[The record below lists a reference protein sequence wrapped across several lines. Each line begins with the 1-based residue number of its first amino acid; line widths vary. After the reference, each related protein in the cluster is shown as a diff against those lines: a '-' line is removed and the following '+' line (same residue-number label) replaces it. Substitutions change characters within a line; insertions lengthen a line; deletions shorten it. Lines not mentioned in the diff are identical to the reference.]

1 MSISKAA
8 MGDRHARRR
17 NAERGHTQ
25 ENPFHH
31 SPQSNGKGSG
41 VQKYITRRNVLPV
54 TTSVIFLV
62 VLLLGRSSPSKPEK
76 IQAKG
81 EGIHHVKAA
90 DDRSLERDPISEK
103 GGIRYLAV
111 DSANAVGAGSENPV
125 ILRGWRRPEEWTE
138 TKFLKKVG
146 HYQQYLKDA
155 SVQPIKDRQG
165 QLCTLPG
172 SDVAKLVQQSSQKEL
187 LFFTNNKENEVF
199 MKDLDSDYQVPDSLQ
214 HITGFQV
221 FSMVPKDRSHS
232 FHKHGESWLGQVEG
246 RRAWWFLPPSAD
258 KPARINACN
267 YLNGTAKPPAGALTC
282 IQEPGDIV
290 WFPKDWYHATCALDD
305 WTIGIGAQKGPLIRQ
320 QFDVLDQRKSFT
332 REEIKETIRSCMGP
346 EFASF
351 PDEES
356 SKDWTWFDG
365 DLNAYYNSLEKDH
378 NRNPEKIASYAVHRW
393 MGKKRSTEEHYHL
406 LDAAISKHHKHS
418 GSALR
423 VFDGGCGLGS
433 GLMWME
439 QMHPNWL
446 LTGHTVSEEQY
457 KFITTE
463 LPAHKFQV
471 NLRSYNELVDD
482 FDFVYSIEALIH
494 SPNVTETFQEWA
506 THLNDGGVI
515 AIIDDFLSI
524 NASQVDDEVVAFAKS
539 WLANSLFTPIELVD
553 IGRKFGLEVV
563 ETRDLGEEY
572 QINELN
578 YKNTMPDIKPDEGRT
593 HQGWMGSK
601 WRQRLTLEGKITYNM
616 VILQKVGQTSRNL
629 SDIEPLSSIQ
639 NDECSVVPPP
649 VSDSRGVSFTEI
661 TPQLMSGQ
669 GKNGGAKMECISSWY
684 CCNKGLEWYDNLE
697 ANRTDNTAYLKLP
710 RDLFGHYI
718 TSFAK
723 HLNEHYR
730 TYPEKAKGRFLD
742 IGGTGSTASGMKQV
756 TSKFQH
762 FAGPLEYWILD
773 SDPGAKAL
781 ERTLHCDIDDCPGA
795 ETCGFDVTFS
805 HTVLEHA
812 MRPWKSFDTIARI
825 TKKGGLTMHL
835 VPFSYQFHATP
846 DDNYRFSHKALTSL
860 LEDRGFT
867 VLEVG
872 YDICTKPKKML
883 RRLDEHYDTI
893 WLTYVIG
900 RKN

>member
-1 MSISKAA
+1 MS
-8 MGDRHARRR
+8 DLHARRR
-17 NAERGHTQ
+17 NTERGTTSTL
-25 ENPFHH
+25 ETPLNLSLASSEKSDVVLLRKSF
-31 SPQSNGKGSG
+31 N
-41 VQKYITRRNVLPV
+41 RRNVAV
-54 TTSVIFLV
+54 ISVFCLFLV
-62 VLLLGRSSPSKPEK
+62 LLGRSSPGEPARA
-76 IQAKG
+76 QAKG
-81 EGIHHVKAA
+81 VITNQVKAA
-90 DDRSLERDPISEK
+90 DDRSLEQHSIAQETRSIIH
-103 GGIRYLAV
+103 IRV
-111 DSANAVGAGSENPV
+111 NSTNAMGSGSKNPV
-125 ILRGWRRPEEWTE
+125 ILQGWARPEEWTE
-138 TKFLKKVG
+138 SKFLDKVG

-155 SVQPIKDRQG
+155 SVQPMKDRDG
-165 QLCTLPG
+165 QQCKLPG
-172 SDVAKLVQQSSQKEL
+172 SQIVRLIKQAPDQEL
-187 LFFTNNKENEVF
+187 LFFTNNKENEAF
-199 MKDLDSDYQVPDSLQ
+199 MNDLSSAYQVPDALQ

-221 FSMVPKDRSHS
+221 FSMVPKGRSHS

-246 RRAWWFLPPSAD
+246 RRAWWFLPPSAA
-258 KPARINACN
+258 KPVRINACN
-267 YLNGTAKPPAGALTC
+267 YLNGTAEPPAGTLTC

-290 WFPKDWYHATCALDD
+290 WFPTDWYHATCALDD
-305 WTIGIGAQKGPLIRQ
+305 WTVGIGAQQGPLIRQ
-320 QFDVLDQRKSFT
+320 QFGVLDQTKAITSD
-332 REEIKETIRSCMGP
+332 EIKETIRSCVGP
-346 EFASF
+346 EFATL
-351 PDEES
+351 DEKS
-356 SKDWTWFDG
+356 SNDWTWFDG
-365 DLNAYYNSLEKDH
+365 DLNAYYNNLEKDH
-378 NRNPEKIASYAVHRW
+378 NRNPEKISSYAVHRW
-393 MGKKRSTEEHYHL
+393 MGQKRSTEEHYHL
-406 LDAAISKHHKHS
+406 LDSAITKYHERSD
-418 GSALR
+418 SALR

-439 QMHPNWL
+439 LKHPNWA

-457 KFITTE
+457 KFISTK

-471 NLRSYNELVDD
+471 NLRSYNELDD
-482 FDFVYSIEALIH
+482 NFDFMYSIEALIH

-506 THLNDGGVI
+506 SHLNDGGVI
-515 AIIDDFLSI
+515 AIIDDFLSMT
-524 NASQVDDEVVAFAKS
+524 ASKLDDEVVAFAKS
-539 WLANSLFTPIELVD
+539 WLANSLFTTVELVD
-553 IGRKFGLEVV
+553 IGVKFGLEVV
-563 ETRDLGEEY
+563 EIRDLGEEY

-578 YKNTMPDIKPDEGRT
+578 YKNKMPDITPDKGRT

-629 SDIEPLSSIQ
+629 SDIAPLSNSQ
-639 NDECSVVPPP
+639 DDGCSVVPSR
-649 VSDSRGVSFTEI
+649 VSVDDGISFTEI

-684 CCNKGLEWYDNLE
+684 CCNKGHEWYDNLE
-697 ANRTDNTAYLKLP
+697 ANRTDDTAYLKLP

-723 HLNEHYR
+723 HLNAHYK
-730 TYPEKAKGRFLD
+730 TYPENAKGRFLD

-781 ERTLHCDIDDCPGA
+781 ERTLHCDIDDCPAA

-812 MRPWKSFDTIARI
+812 TRPWKSFDTIARL

-835 VPFSYQFHATP
+835 VPFSYQYHATP
-846 DDNYRFSHKALTSL
+846 DDNYRFSHKALISL

-872 YDICTKPKKML
+872 YDICTKPAKML
-883 RRLDEHYDTI
+883 RKVDEHYDTI